1 MNNTTLTQA
10 KGNTTKSLDLTFV
23 RLVQQQKRNEQR
35 RLQKR
40 NEEVEL
46 QERNAKAKAY
56 STYVRKAQTKAKA
69 KEIVKT
75 IVLLLSTVGIFV
87 WMIFDA
93 FGFWNIIF

>member
-1 MNNTTLTQA
+1 MNNTT
-10 KGNTTKSLDLTFV
+10 KGNETKSLDLTFV
-23 RLVQQQKRNEQR
+23 RLVQQQKRQEQR
-35 RLQKR
+35 ILQKF
-40 NEEVEL
+40 NEACEL
-46 QERNAKAKAY
+46 QERHERARAY
-56 STYVRKAQTKAKA
+56 LKSVRKAKA